1 MISIKKTLRQKDESS
16 LIEGM
21 YNNNKR
27 LQFELY
33 EYCSRYFWANY
44 KGVFIIDSDTAEEI
58 FSNSFIKLWENIEN
72 RKIYTE
78 NGIIYGHDKKPLTSN
93 ILSYFMGIAKIKY
106 LEWVRTRHATN
117 KTDLNPDKSNKLF
130 DVQEYIHVLYD
141 YNDNVMY
148 DIISDIISGMSIR
161 CKEILTKFY
170 YECKNLDVI
179 LTEIPSIES
188 KDTLKSKKYKCIE
201 TLRKSANEIYYH
213 YLNT

>member
-1 MISIKKTLRQKDESS
+1 
-16 LIEGM
+16 
-21 YNNNKR
+21 
-27 LQFELY
+27 
-33 EYCSRYFWANY
+33 
-44 KGVFIIDSDTAEEI
+44 
-58 FSNSFIKLWENIEN
+58 
-72 RKIYTE
+72 
-78 NGIIYGHDKKPLTSN
+78 
-93 ILSYFMGIAKIKY
+93 MGIARIKY
-106 LEWVRTRHATN
+106 LEWVHTTN
-117 KTDLNPDKSNKLF
+117 KTDLNYDKSNKLF